1 MESMAHTTASA
12 NGWASRV
19 FSILKRG
26 LCAVAGRRRPENWQ
40 LWQPDRRVHHRVKVR
55 FQARISNE
63 SGSMRVRG
71 VNMHAEGA
79 LFIASQPLAPQ
90 SVVFVHLKSF
100 GLMGC
105 ARVRHCTGR
114 GLGRYAIGVEFPTPM
129 MREQA
134 GSWQVRQVFQVRQP
148 DSGKAV
154 HVV

>member
-1 MESMAHTTASA
+1 MVSMAQTTASA

-26 LCAVAGRRRPENWQ
+26 LCAVAGRRRSENWQ
-40 LWQPDRRVHHRVKVR
+40 SGQPDRRVHRRVKVR

-71 VNMHAEGA
+71 VNLHADGA
-79 LFIASQPLAPQ
+79 LLIASQPLAPQ
-90 SVVFVHLKSF
+90 SVVFVHLKSL

-114 GLGRYAIGVEFPTPM
+114 GLGGYAIGVEFPTPM

-148 DSGKAV
+148 DSDKAV
-154 HVV
+154 HAV

>member
-1 MESMAHTTASA
+1 MVSMAQTTASA

-26 LCAVAGRRRPENWQ
+26 LCAVAGRGRPENWQ
-40 LWQPDRRVHHRVKVR
+40 SEQPDRRVHHRVKVR

-71 VNMHAEGA
+71 VNLHADGA
-79 LFIASQPLAPQ
+79 LLIASQPLAPQ
-90 SVVFVHLKSF
+90 SVVFVHLKSL

-148 DSGKAV
+148 DSDKAV
-154 HVV
+154 HAV

>member
-1 MESMAHTTASA
+1 MVSMAQTTASA

-26 LCAVAGRRRPENWQ
+26 LCAVAGRGRPQNRQ
-40 LWQPDRRVHHRVKVR
+40 LGQPDRRVHHRVKVR

-71 VNMHAEGA
+71 VNLHADGA
-79 LFIASQPLAPQ
+79 LLIASQPLAPQ
-90 SVVFVHLKSF
+90 SVVFVHLKSL

-148 DSGKAV
+148 DSDKAV
-154 HVV
+154 HAV